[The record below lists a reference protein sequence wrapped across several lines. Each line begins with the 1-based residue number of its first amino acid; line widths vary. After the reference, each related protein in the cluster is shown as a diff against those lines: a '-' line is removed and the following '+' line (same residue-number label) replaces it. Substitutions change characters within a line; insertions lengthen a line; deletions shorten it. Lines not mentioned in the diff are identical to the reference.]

1 MQAQFHALLRI
12 WFHFVEA
19 QGYLGVFLLM
29 ALESSVVPIPSE
41 VVIPPAAYWA
51 AQGRM
56 DFWGVVLIGTA
67 GSLFGSLVS
76 YAVSRA
82 VGAPI
87 VNRYGKFVLLPHE
100 TIAAGENW
108 VREYGVSGIFFARL
122 MPVVRHLVSIPA
134 GILKMPVAAFSAAT
148 TAGAFLWCL
157 ILAWFGKKII
167 GDEPTLLDSPEALM
181 TVLKHK
187 MHFIVLGIVL
197 LAAAYAVMVHFRKQS
212 SKGPAS
218 PRVAP

>member
-1 MQAQFHALLRI
+1 MQAQFHALLSV

-29 ALESSVVPIPSE
+29 ALESSIVPIPSE
-41 VVIPPAAYWA
+41 IIMPPAAYWA

-56 DFWGVVLIGTA
+56 DFWLVIIAGAA
-67 GSLFGSLVS
+67 GSLFGSLVC

-87 VNRYGKFVLLPHE
+87 VSRYGKFVLMPQE
-100 TIAAGENW
+100 KIAAAESW

-122 MPVVRHLVSIPA
+122 LPVVRHLISIPA
-134 GILKMPVAAFSAAT
+134 GLLKMPVAAFSAAT

-157 ILAWFGKKII
+157 ILAWFGRKVI
-167 GDEPTLLDSPEALM
+167 GDEPRLLDSPEEM
-181 TVLKHK
+181 MNVLKHK
-187 MHFIVLGIVL
+187 MHFLLIGIVL
-197 LAAAYAVMVHFRKQS
+197 LAAAYAAMAHFRRRSAAAK
-212 SKGPAS
+212 A
-218 PRVAP
+218 

>member
-1 MQAQFHALLRI
+1 MQAHFHALLRI

-56 DFWGVVLIGTA
+56 DFWLVVVVGAA
-67 GSLFGSLVS
+67 GGLVGSLVS

-82 VGAPI
+82 AGAPL
-87 VNRYGKFVLLPHE
+87 VTRYGKFVLLPPE

-108 VREYGVSGIFFARL
+108 VREYGTSGIFFSRL
-122 MPVVRHLVSIPA
+122 LPVVRHLVSIPA
-134 GILKMPVAAFSAAT
+134 GILRMPVAAFSAAT

-157 ILAWFGKKII
+157 ILAWFGQKII
-167 GDEPTLLDSPEALM
+167 GDSPQLLDSPEEM
-181 TVLKHK
+181 MNVLKHK
-187 MHFIVLGIVL
+187 THFIVLGVVL
-197 LAAAYAVMVHFRKQS
+197 LAAAYAVMIHFRKRS
-212 SKGPAS
+212 AKAS
-218 PRVAP
+218 A